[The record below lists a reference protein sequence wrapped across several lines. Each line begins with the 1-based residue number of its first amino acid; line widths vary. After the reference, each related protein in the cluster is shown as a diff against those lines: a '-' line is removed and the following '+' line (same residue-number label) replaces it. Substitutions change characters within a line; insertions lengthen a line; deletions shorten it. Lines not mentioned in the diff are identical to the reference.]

1 MLLTNLWARNFMSL
15 STNDIK
21 ATMVPGNEVNQN
33 LVWADEQPVTRKEQI
48 SSKKKE
54 EKFLVGL

>member
-15 STNDIK
+15 SSNDIK

-48 SSKKKE
+48 SSQERRKI
-54 EKFLVGL
+54 LDGL

>member
-15 STNDIK
+15 SSNAIK

-48 SSKKKE
+48 SSQERRKI
-54 EKFLVGL
+54 LDGL

>member
-1 MLLTNLWARNFMSL
+1 MSL
-15 STNDIK
+15 SSNAIK